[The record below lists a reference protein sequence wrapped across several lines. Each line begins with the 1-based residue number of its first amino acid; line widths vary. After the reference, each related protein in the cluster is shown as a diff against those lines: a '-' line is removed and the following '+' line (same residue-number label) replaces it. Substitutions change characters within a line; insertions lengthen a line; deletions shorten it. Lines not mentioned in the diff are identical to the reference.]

1 MRPEQAI
8 ADAGIGLVGGYIST
22 KVMEPVSRKLYAVES
37 EAEWRREDE
46 VRPSPLFDIA
56 AQKTTQALGVQL

>member
-1 MRPEQAI
+1 MHQEQAI
-8 ADAGIGLVGGYIST
+8 ANIGIGLIAGYIGT
-22 KVMEPVSRKLYAVES
+22 RVMEPVSMKLYEVES

-46 VRPSPLFDIA
+46 VRPSPPFEIA